1 MAGKEDKEKEVGKI
15 FTYFNKI
22 SVAAMKAEGKL
33 KVGDKIH
40 IKGTTTDFTQKLES
54 MQIDGK
60 DVESVKKGDDVGFK
74 VKDRVRPND
83 IVYLVK

>member
-1 MAGKEDKEKEVGKI
+1 MAEEKEIGKI

-22 SVAAMKAEGKL
+22 GVAAMKSEGKL
-33 KVGDKIH
+33 KVGDTIH

-54 MQIDGK
+54 MQIEGK
-60 DVESVKKGDDVGFK
+60 DVKEIKKGDDVGFK

-83 IVYLVK
+83 VVYLVK